1 MRASNGSEMGSKG
14 AFWAEMQKIEKSWP
28 NPQVTTRMRQTFG
41 LPPDLVFYLENCAL
55 GRGCRL
61 IDEKVGNVCNLK
73 KKD

>member
-41 LPPDLVFYLENCAL
+41 LVLYLENCAL

-61 IDEKVGNVCNLK
+61 IDEKVGSVCNLK
-73 KKD
+73 KKH